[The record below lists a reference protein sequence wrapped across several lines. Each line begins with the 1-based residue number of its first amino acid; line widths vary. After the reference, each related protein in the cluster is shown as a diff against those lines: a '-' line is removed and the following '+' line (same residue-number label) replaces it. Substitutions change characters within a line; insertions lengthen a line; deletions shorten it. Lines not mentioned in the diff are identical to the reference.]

1 MTDQR
6 VMRCSNNCWVNTGR
20 NITVRHHNIFQRK
33 AKPAMPANRP
43 APPDSSALLW
53 HRLLVLL
60 VSALFAV
67 AAWYMISLGE
77 IGLTTG
83 KYHSRRLVAMVD
95 GRDAW
100 FFSLLPLSMSILFY
114 LQFCKMNK
122 SSLAI
127 RAAGTC
133 LIALPPI
140 AYYFHLPM

>member
-1 MTDQR
+1 
-6 VMRCSNNCWVNTGR
+6 
-20 NITVRHHNIFQRK
+20 
-33 AKPAMPANRP
+33 MPANRP

-83 KYHSRRLVAMVD
+83 KYHSRRLVAMFD

-140 AYYFHLPM
+140 AYYFHLQCEPGPHGHQETVRVCSTADLIGIVFF